1 MDIIEFHS
9 KMKQHCES
17 LNGNCSQCCFLEYC
31 YSQKRDIYNDF
42 LSDVISCL
50 SKNGDSD
57 KDIYAQVIRNRHN
70 VICLNK

>member
-31 YSQKRDIYNDF
+31 YSQKRDVYSDF
-42 LSDVISCL
+42 LNDVISCL
-50 SKNGDSD
+50 SKSEDSN
-57 KDIYAQVIRNRHN
+57 KDISAQVIHNHHN
-70 VICLNK
+70 VFRP